1 MTQFIMN
8 NIASI
13 IVVVIFIVAMAI
25 LYKMNKKDLV
35 KKIILA
41 LVVQAEKNLGSGT
54 GALKYAEVLA
64 KIYEKL
70 PLVLRLLYSSGEIDQ
85 FIEEGVALLKK
96 MLESGKTLTGYD
108 DENYIKSLTTNIVV
122 K

>member
-1 MTQFIMN
+1 MKEFIVT
-8 NIASI
+8 NIYSI
-13 IVVVIFIVAMAI
+13 IVVILFIIAMAI
-25 LYKMNKKDLV
+25 LYKMNRKDLV

-54 GALKYAEVLA
+54 GALKYAEVINKL
-64 KIYEKL
+64 YQTL
-70 PLVLRLLYSSGEIDQ
+70 PLILRMLYTKSEINQ
-85 FIEEGVALLKK
+85 FIEDGVVLLKK
-96 MLESGKTLTGYD
+96 MFADGKTLTGYD